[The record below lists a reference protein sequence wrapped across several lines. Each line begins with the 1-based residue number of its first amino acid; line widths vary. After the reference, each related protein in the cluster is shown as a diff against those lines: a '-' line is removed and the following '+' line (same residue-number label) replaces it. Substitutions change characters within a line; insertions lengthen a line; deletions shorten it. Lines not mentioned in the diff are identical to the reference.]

1 MCDAPP
7 IHLGAWSKATL
18 LWLPIIIHKRIMMEG
33 PAGLLFQETE
43 EYVALVTL
51 SGTHTH
57 HVVHSLWKD
66 DTN

>member
-1 MCDAPP
+1 MCVMAPP

-18 LWLPIIIHKRIMMEG
+18 LWLPIITHTG

-51 SGTHTH
+51 TGTHTH
-57 HVVHSLWKD
+57 HVVHSLWED
-66 DTN
+66 DTNTIQ

>member
-1 MCDAPP
+1 MAAYYYTQKD
-7 IHLGAWSKATL
+7 
-18 LWLPIIIHKRIMMEG
+18 MMEG

-57 HVVHSLWKD
+57 HVVHSLWED
-66 DTN
+66 DTNTIQ